1 MNGAE
6 TWSHSVFHQNAHTK
20 EKESISKKGIICLS
34 LSLKATFNLSR
45 THVVSDRSL
54 FKNLNNNWSFFSAIV
69 GFLCLH
75 LYYAMQYLYIKDLS
89 ISIMLTS
96 LFRLC
101 STYEI
106 DCDKNFGD
114 MYLICHTNLSE
125 NIVFWPVIFF
135 SSDEWFLFY
144 KIARV
149 QK

>member
-1 MNGAE
+1 MERKRGA
-6 TWSHSVFHQNAHTK
+6 TQFSTKTHTQKKRRAFQKKSSFVSPSLSRRPLTFLAHTW
-20 EKESISKKGIICLS
+20 CL
-34 LSLKATFNLSR
+34 TG
-45 THVVSDRSL
+45 L